1 MGSGFTNFHAG
12 CHDPVPLETAIC
24 PEDARLAPSA
34 TGVGRDRVTL
44 ELTGCGDLSWVV
56 FPGPQES
63 REDRP
68 CDVQL
73 FRPLGEDT

>member
-1 MGSGFTNFHAG
+1 MGRNFTNFDAG
-12 CHDPVPLETAIC
+12 CHGPVPLETAIRS
-24 PEDARLAPSA
+24 EDARLPRSA
-34 TGVGRDRVTL
+34 TGVGRDRVTV
-44 ELTGCGDLSWVV
+44 ELTGCGDLPWVA